1 MLCAHQSE
9 HRLKC
14 GKNYCVCFAS
24 SSVDG
29 NNWSIFPFNALCTGV
44 LLLSFWCLVI
54 LCFLFF
60 LLLLVWWLLLYTS
73 CVPYA
78 FNDVSITY

>member
-9 HRLKC
+9 HTLKC

-29 NNWSIFPFNALCTGV
+29 NNWSIFPFNALCTAIKFLVFSYLVFFV
-44 LLLSFWCLVI
+44 LFTP
-54 LCFLFF
+54 
-60 LLLLVWWLLLYTS
+60 TS
-73 CVPYA
+73 
-78 FNDVSITY
+78 